1 MSTTIE
7 QLSEL
12 INGTPA
18 QARQLWEANPGATDT
33 RDLIIPTVPD
43 APQDMPHEMPA
54 TSPDEVALLIDG
66 VRYRYWSEMAINRA
80 IDSIDTVDI
89 KAPFTVDVPEF
100 RAAFRPFT
108 YQPMSV
114 TVGGEVLFSGT
125 MVSVDPAITE
135 TEKTVTVSAYAKCG
149 VLGDVNPSASA
160 LPTEFNNLTLKEIA
174 ARLCEPFG
182 VAVEFTAD
190 AGKAFERVACDPTRR
205 ILDFLTE
212 LAQQRGLLMSS
223 GPTGNLVFGKPQ
235 DKPPVARLRQGESP
249 ITGITPKFSPQ
260 NYFSH
265 ITGLESA
272 EAGKKGGQH
281 TVRNPHVKAGVRPY
295 NFSVT
300 DADGSD
306 VKTATEA
313 KAGRM
318 IGNMASYAVELCT
331 WRDASGKLWAP
342 GDSVTLTAPDALIYN
357 EYKFIIRAVTLNR
370 VGDSMTASLELAMFG
385 AFSGEIPE
393 ALPWD
398 DQ

>member
-7 QLSEL
+7 QLSSL

-18 QARQLWEANPGATDT
+18 QARQLREANPGATDT

-114 TVGGEVLFSGT
+114 TVGGEALFSGT
-125 MVSVDPAITE
+125 MVSVDPAITD

-160 LPTEFNNLTLKEIA
+160 LPTEYNNLTIKEIA
-174 ARLCEPFG
+174 TRLCEPFG

-190 AGKAFERVACDPTRR
+190 VGKAFERVACDPSRR
-205 ILDFLTE
+205 ILEFLTE
-212 LAQQRGLLMSS
+212 LAQQRGLIMSS
-223 GPTGNLVFGKPQ
+223 SPTGNLVFGKPQ

-249 ITGITPKFSPQ
+249 VTGITPKFSPQ

-318 IGNMASYAVELCT
+318 IGNMASYTVELCT
-331 WRDASGKLWAP
+331 WRDASGKLWTP

-357 EYKFIIRAVTLNR
+357 EYTFIIRAVTLNR
-370 VGDSMTASLELAMFG
+370 DSDSMTATLELAMFG

-398 DQ
+398 EQ

>member
-1 MSTTIE
+1 MSTTLDK
-7 QLSEL
+7 LSEL
-12 INGTPA
+12 ITGTPA
-18 QARQLWEANPGATDT
+18 QARQIREANPGATST
-33 RDLIIPTVPD
+33 EGLIIPTVPD
-43 APQDMPHEMPA
+43 APQDKPHEMPA
-54 TSPDEVALLIDG
+54 ASPDEVALLING

-80 IDSIDTVDI
+80 MDSIDTVDI
-89 KAPFTVDVPEF
+89 KAPFTVDIPEF
-100 RAAFRPFT
+100 KAAFRPFS

-114 TVGGEVLFSGT
+114 TVGGDVLFSGT

-212 LAQQRGLLMSS
+212 LAQQRGLIMSS
-223 GPTGNLVFGKPQ
+223 SPAGNLVFGKSVNTS
-235 DKPPVARLRQGESP
+235 PVARLRQDESP
-249 ITGITPKFSPQ
+249 LTGITPKFSPQ

-272 EAGKKGGQH
+272 EAGKKGGQY
-281 TVRNPHVKAGVRPY
+281 TVKNPHVTTGVRPF

-306 VKTATEA
+306 VQTATEA

-318 IGNMASYAVELCT
+318 IGNMASYTVELCT
-331 WRDASGKLWAP
+331 WRDANGKLWTP

-357 EYKFIIRAVTLNR
+357 EYTFIIRAVTLNR
-370 VGDSMTASLELAMFG
+370 DSDSMTATLDLAMPG

-398 DQ
+398 EQ